1 MNRVLRFAL
10 LGNPVGHSASPA
22 MHRAAFRALGLSHFY
37 DPIACPDQ
45 NSLANAMTALRRG
58 YLAGANV
65 TVPWKRA
72 AMGLVDE
79 VDASAEQAG
88 AANVLVRTPAG
99 RVRALNTDVPAL
111 ADELRELG
119 AATSAAVVIGSGGA
133 GAAAVAACQA
143 LGVRVVAMT
152 SRSWVSSEAV
162 YENPVA
168 EAFRVKGV
176 LTMPWPQFDPDRS
189 KSHVSSAFRLQWH
202 DLAASADLI
211 VQATSAGLG
220 GGEGAHAVAALVP
233 WSDMPSH
240 AVALDVMYGP
250 RETPFLAMARRAGL
264 RSVDGL
270 GMLAR
275 QGALS
280 LAAWLGVD
288 PPLEVM
294 RQAAMRYIKAGAAGA

>member
-10 LGNPVGHSASPA
+10 LGNPVGHSASPT

-79 VDASAEQAG
+79 VDPSAEEVG
-88 AANVLVRTPAG
+88 AANVLTRTAAG

-111 ADELRELG
+111 VDELRSLGTGIATAVIIGAGG
-119 AATSAAVVIGSGGA
+119 AA
-133 GAAAVAACQA
+133 AAAVAACKI
-143 LGVRVVAMT
+143 LGVRVVVMT
-152 SRSWVSSEAV
+152 TRSWVSSEV
-162 YENPVA
+162 LYENPVA

-202 DLAASADLI
+202 DMAASADLI
-211 VQATSAGLG
+211 LQATSAGLG

-233 WSDMPSH
+233 WSDMPSS

-264 RSVDGL
+264 KSADGV

-280 LAAWLGVD
+280 LAAWLGVE
-288 PPLEVM
+288 PPVEVM
-294 RQAAMRYIKAGAAGA
+294 RAAVVRYLNAGAAGA